1 MNADSAAMPAAE
13 APDCVFCRI
22 VAGEIPSEQ
31 VHADDRVIA
40 FRDLQPQAPVHVLV
54 VPREHTDDVRELATA
69 DPTLLPHLVS
79 VASRVASELA
89 DGDFRLVFNTGAGAG
104 QTVMHTHAH
113 VLAGAAQAENSTAE
127 TTTAAGEL

>member
-13 APDCVFCRI
+13 APDCIFCRI

-31 VHADDRVIA
+31 VHADDRVVA

-54 VPREHTDDVRELATA
+54 VPREHTADVRELADS

-113 VLAGAAQAENSTAE
+113 VLAGAAQEESSTAE